1 MNQVGSPYPGGPRR
15 EPSQAAG
22 RVPLTSDELHDRAN
36 ERRRRRRKT
45 RKRWTALVAIGGA
58 FFAAATLGYMLGE
71 GVRTAGVEGTAEAR
85 DPLTTDEL
93 IISEMNRLL
102 MELWEMEALER
113 R

>member
-1 MNQVGSPYPGGPRR
+1 
-15 EPSQAAG
+15 
-22 RVPLTSDELHDRAN
+22 
-36 ERRRRRRKT
+36 
-45 RKRWTALVAIGGA
+45 
-58 FFAAATLGYMLGE
+58 MLGE